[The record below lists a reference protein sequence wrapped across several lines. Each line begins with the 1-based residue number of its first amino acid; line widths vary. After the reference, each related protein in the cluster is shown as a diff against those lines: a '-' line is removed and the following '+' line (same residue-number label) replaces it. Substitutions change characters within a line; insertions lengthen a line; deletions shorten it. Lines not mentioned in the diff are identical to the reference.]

1 MPMLSLDGATYE
13 LKPGESVLD
22 ALLRGNV
29 RVAHSCRSGAC
40 QSCLMRT
47 SAGDIP
53 AQAQQGL
60 KPALKEQGYFLSC
73 QLRPE
78 TDLNLQSAKGLE
90 LATTISSLEL
100 LTPTV
105 LRVLLRTVQPFEYRA
120 GQYLTLLR
128 ADGLARS
135 YSIASLPATQELELH
150 VRRVPNGQMS
160 GWLFNEARP
169 HDAVTIRGPAGDCF
183 YTAGQPDQPL
193 LLAGTGTGLAPLL
206 GICKDAITQ
215 GHRGPIHLYH
225 GALNITGLY
234 GEAALSALQHS
245 CSTFAY
251 HPVVLNGEPTEVL
264 QCGALDKVIL
274 STHTKLT
281 GWRGFI
287 CGDPAIVQLLK
298 KKFFL
303 AGMASRDI
311 AADAFVES
319 AVIQ

>member
-1 MPMLSLDGATYE
+1 MPMLSYEGATFE
-13 LKPGESVLD
+13 VKPGESVLD

-40 QSCLMRT
+40 QSCLMQT
-47 SAGDIP
+47 SASYIP
-53 AQAQQGL
+53 ALAQQGL

-78 TDLNLQSAKGLE
+78 TDVSLQSAKGLE
-90 LATTISSLEL
+90 LAATINSLEL
-100 LTPTV
+100 LTATV
-105 LRVLLRTVQPFEYRA
+105 LRVLLRTVEPFEYRA

-169 HDAVTIRGPAGDCF
+169 QDAVTIRGPAGDCF

-225 GALNITGLY
+225 GALNSTGLY
-234 GEAALSALQHS
+234 GETALSALRQS

-251 HPVVLNGEPTEVL
+251 HPVVLHGEPSDIL
-264 QCGALDKVIL
+264 QYGPLDKVIL
-274 STHTKLT
+274 STHPRLT